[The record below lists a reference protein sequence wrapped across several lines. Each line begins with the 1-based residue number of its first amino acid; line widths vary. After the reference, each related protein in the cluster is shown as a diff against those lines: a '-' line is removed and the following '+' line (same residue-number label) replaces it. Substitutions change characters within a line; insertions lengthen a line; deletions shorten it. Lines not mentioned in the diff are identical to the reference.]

1 MKKTIVLLF
10 FVFSIYS
17 NAQVVSENTEK
28 EYLKLFVGV
37 GALFVDNYEINKYL
51 SQNNIQTITPV
62 QINASTGIV
71 FYNKDVDIDLGYELF
86 ASGKSNETTKNR
98 TIANGV
104 KLRAHYVFPV
114 AKNFEI
120 GTGFTISYSKRKLSI
135 YYRGYDLDFNN
146 LPPGINGNQISL
158 FIEKAYLGPSLSLK
172 LKESGRNH
180 RQTKITFSY
189 EFPINN
195 KPWESDFL
203 NLENKIYESKNN
215 QFVVNVSFNL

>member
-1 MKKTIVLLF
+1 MKKITLLLF
-10 FVFSIYS
+10 LVISIYS
-17 NAQVVSENTEK
+17 NAQGVFENSEK
-28 EYLKLFVGV
+28 EHLKLFIGA
-37 GALFVDNYEINKYL
+37 GALFVDNYEINNYL

-62 QINASTGIV
+62 QINGSAWII

-104 KLRAHYVFPV
+104 KLRAHYVFPI
-114 AKNFEI
+114 AKDFEI
-120 GTGFTISYSKRKLSI
+120 GTGFNISYSKRKLSI
-135 YYRGYDLDFNN
+135 SYRGYDLDFNN

-158 FIEKAYLGPSLSLK
+158 FIEKAYLGPSFSLK
-172 LKESGRNH
+172 FKESGRNH
-180 RQTKITFSY
+180 QQTKITFSY

-203 NLENKIYESKNN
+203 NLQNKIYESKNN
-215 QFVVNVSFNL
+215 QFIINISFAL